1 MIEFLKYL
9 DIKLLL
15 EINKHNTPVLD
26 SVMWFASGKLSWLP
40 FYALLLILIIYKYKK
55 QSWWIILLILPLIT
69 ASDQLAASVIR
80 PLVMRFRPSHEP
92 GLENLLHYVNNYRGG
107 NYGFVSAHTL
117 NVFSLATY
125 LTIVVK
131 DKIKWLPYVLFSWAV
146 FVAYSRIYLGV
157 HYPTDVLVPLVLGL
171 ILGCLFAWVYNR
183 FKNKIFKNTL

>member
-1 MIEFLKYL
+1 MIEFLKDL

-15 EINKHNTPVLD
+15 EINKHNTPFLD
-26 SVMWFASGKLSWLP
+26 SVMWFASGKLSWMP

-125 LTIVVK
+125 VTIVVK
-131 DKIKWLPYVLFSWAV
+131 DKIKWLPYLLFPWAAL
-146 FVAYSRIYLGV
+146 VAYSRIYLGV
-157 HYPTDVLVPLVLGL
+157 HYPTDVVVPALLGMALGL
-171 ILGCLFAWVYNR
+171 FFGWVYYR
-183 FKNKIFKNTL
+183 FKHKIFKNTL